1 MNFLTTSIL
10 AAALALTGSTA
21 LADEIV
27 ITHRS
32 GKVQILPIN
41 DAGDPVEQ
49 VSFRKSRTESN
60 TLPAPAAQQTPV
72 PTPGGKALT
81 PPAINEK
88 VVVQK
93 PVETPKSPDKPAVK
107 FKWAEPRDPQ

>member
-1 MNFLTTSIL
+1 MNLLTTSIL
-10 AAALALTGSTA
+10 AATLALTGSTA

-49 VSFRKSRTESN
+49 VSFRKSRKESS
-60 TLPAPAAQQTPV
+60 TSPAPAPQQMPVSTPD
-72 PTPGGKALT
+72 GKGLT
-81 PPAINEK
+81 PPVVNEK

-93 PVETPKSPDKPAVK
+93 PAETPKSPDKPAVK
-107 FKWAEPRDPQ
+107 FKWAEPKDTQ